1 MTAANAKHALWWE
14 RAGACW
20 CLCGENSVKRELG
33 RGFSAPGRTPLRGAR
48 RGRALSSAPWLAA
61 AGLLVA
67 AHSGAATP
75 STRSDLLND
84 LFQDHAVLQRDR
96 PVTVWGHAGPGES
109 VSVSLGGANAQ
120 ARADASGLW
129 SAVLP
134 ATAAGGPFALTAQS
148 ASGAR
153 QTVSDILV
161 GDVFL
166 CSGQSNMEMSVERT
180 GDSFNEIA
188 SSANNTI
195 RMLTVAHSVS
205 AAPLSDFDHPVSWQI
220 AGPQTVGAWSATCF
234 YYARELQKTV
244 HVPVGLVHSS
254 WGGTNIRPWIS
265 AAGFEALGGY
275 DQSLRTL
282 ALYAKDQPA
291 AQAEFA
297 SQWEAW
303 WRSKSHDR
311 TGAEPWNPKSHA
323 GEWQAAPTGLGDWR
337 DWSPELHDF
346 TGSVWYRTHIRLSA
360 AQAKAATRLDLGLI
374 NQVDET
380 WINGRALGNTF
391 GYDAERSYPIAPG
404 VLHPGDNVLVINVAS
419 TYGKGGLLKGGTRRA
434 LVLAGGEPLP
444 LDGPWQYR
452 VVPAAVGYPP
462 RSPWEPIGGVTTLY
476 NAMIAPLGKYGFRGV
491 LWYQGESNAD
501 EAASYRG
508 LLTALMAD
516 WRRQFDPN
524 LPFLV
529 VQLPNWGHEQTAPGE
544 HSNWAEL
551 REAQRQAV
559 AADAHSGLAVTIDIG
574 EPRNLHPTDKQD
586 VGKRLARAARH
597 VVYGEAISPSGP
609 TAHRA
614 ILNADQVAVDF
625 YDVDGGLVAYS
636 HEGPIGFELC
646 GDTPQ
651 TCRYADASIEGNKII
666 LAVPREGPAP
676 THVRYGWADAPV
688 CTLFDRSGLP
698 AGPFNLTIQAEND
711 R

>member
-1 MTAANAKHALWWE
+1 M
-14 RAGACW
+14 R
-20 CLCGENSVKRELG
+20 V
-33 RGFSAPGRTPLRGAR
+33 
-48 RGRALSSAPWLAA
+48 GRALSSASWLAV
-61 AGLLVA
+61 AGLLVGWPMGLWGTRA
-67 AHSGAATP
+67 WAATP
-75 STRSDLLND
+75 STGSKLLNT

-96 PVTVWGHAGPGES
+96 PITVWGHAGAGES
-109 VSVSLGGANAQ
+109 VAVSLAAASAH

-134 ATAAGGPFALTAQS
+134 AAGAGGPFVLTAQS
-148 ASGAR
+148 DSGAR
-153 QTVSDILV
+153 QTASDLFV

-188 SSANNTI
+188 SSANDSI
-195 RMLTVAHSVS
+195 RMLTVAHSFS
-205 AAPLSDFDHPVSWQI
+205 PAPLTDLDHPVSWQV
-220 AGPQTVGAWSATCF
+220 AGPQTVGSWSATCF
-234 YYARELQKTV
+234 YFARELQKTV
-244 HVPVGLVHSS
+244 RVPIGLVHTS

-265 AAGFEALGGY
+265 ASGFQALGGY
-275 DQSLRTL
+275 EQPLQTL
-282 ALYAKDQPA
+282 ALYAKDPAA
-291 AQAEFA
+291 AQARFA

-303 WRSKSHDR
+303 WRAR
-311 TGAEPWNPKSHA
+311 TNERAGTEPWNPKSKVQD
-323 GEWQAAPTGLGDWR
+323 WKTAPAGLGDWR
-337 DWSPELHDF
+337 DWGPELHDF
-346 TGSVWYRTHIRLSA
+346 TGSVWYRTHINLSA
-360 AQAKAATRLDLGLI
+360 AQAKAATRIDLGLI

-404 VLHPGDNVLVINVAS
+404 SLRAGDNVLVINAVS
-419 TYGKGGLLKGGTRRA
+419 TYGRGGLLKGGTKRA
-434 LVLAGGEPLP
+434 LQLAGGESIP
-444 LDGPWQYR
+444 LDGAWQYR
-452 VVPAAVGYPP
+452 VVPSAVGYPP
-462 RSPWEPIGGVTTLY
+462 RSPWEPIAGVTTLY
-476 NAMIAPLGKYGFRGV
+476 NAMIAPLGAYGFRGAV
-491 LWYQGESNAD
+491 WYQGESNAD
-501 EAASYRG
+501 EAATYRG
-508 LLTALMAD
+508 LLTGLMAD
-516 WRRQFDPN
+516 WRRQFGAD

-559 AADAHSGLAVTIDIG
+559 AADAHSALAVTIDIG
-574 EPRNLHPTDKQD
+574 EPRNLHPTNKQD
-586 VGKRLARAARH
+586 VGKRLAHAARH
-597 VVYGEAISPSGP
+597 VIYGEAIAPSGP
-609 TAHRA
+609 TARRA
-614 ILNADQVAVDF
+614 TRNADQVTIDF

-651 TCRYADASIEGNKII
+651 TCRYADATIEGNKIL
-666 LAVPREGPAP
+666 LAVPRDGPAP

-698 AGPFNLTIQAEND
+698 AGPFNLAIQAD

>member
-1 MTAANAKHALWWE
+1 MNGASVRGT
-14 RAGACW
+14 RAGH
-20 CLCGENSVKRELG
+20 
-33 RGFSAPGRTPLRGAR
+33 
-48 RGRALSSAPWLAA
+48 ALSSATWMAL
-61 AGLLVA
+61 AGLLVGWPLGLPGA
-67 AHSGAATP
+67 QARAAT
-75 STRSDLLND
+75 SLTGSNLLNV

-96 PVTVWGHAGPGES
+96 PINVWGHAGAGES
-109 VSVSLGGANAQ
+109 VTVSLGGASAH

-134 ATAAGGPFALTAQS
+134 AAAAGGPFVLTAQS
-148 ASGAR
+148 DSGAR
-153 QTVSDILV
+153 QTAGDILV

-166 CSGQSNMEMSVERT
+166 CSGQSNMEMSVDRT
-180 GDSFNEIA
+180 GDSFNEVA

-195 RMLTVAHSVS
+195 RMLTVAHSAS
-205 AAPLSDFDHPVSWQI
+205 PTPLTEFDHPVSWQV

-234 YYARELQKTV
+234 YFARELQKTV
-244 HVPVGLVHSS
+244 HVPIGLVHSS

-265 AAGFEALGGY
+265 ASGFHARGGY
-275 DQSLRTL
+275 DQSLQTL

-291 AQAEFA
+291 AQARFA

-303 WRSKSHDR
+303 WRARTHDR
-311 TGAEPWNPKSHA
+311 AGAEPWNPKSNVRD
-323 GEWQAAPTGLGDWR
+323 WQAAPAGLGDWR
-337 DWSPELHDF
+337 DWGVPALHDF
-346 TGSVWYRTHIRLSA
+346 TGSVWFRTHINLSA
-360 AQAKAATRLDLGLI
+360 TQAKAATRIDLGLI

-391 GYDAERSYPIAPG
+391 GYDAERSYAISPG
-404 VLHPGDNVLVINVAS
+404 VLHAGDNVLVINAVS
-419 TYGKGGLLKGGTRRA
+419 TYGKGGLLKGGTKRA
-434 LVLAGGEPLP
+434 LQLAGGESIPLEGLAHGP
-444 LDGPWQYR
+444 SGPWQYR
-452 VVPAAVGYPP
+452 VVPPAIGYPP

-476 NAMIAPLGKYGFRGV
+476 NAMIAPLGGYGFRGAV
-491 LWYQGESNAD
+491 WYQGESNAD
-501 EAASYRG
+501 EAQTYRG
-508 LLTALMAD
+508 LLTGLMAD
-516 WRRQFDPN
+516 WRRQFGAD

-574 EPRNLHPTDKQD
+574 EPRNLHPTNKQD

-597 VVYGEAISPSGP
+597 VIYGEAISPSGP
-609 TAHRA
+609 TARRA
-614 ILNADQVAVDF
+614 TLNADQTALADRSIAVDF
-625 YDVDGGLVAYS
+625 YDIEGGLVSYS

-651 TCRYADASIEGNKII
+651 TCRYADATIEGNRIL
-666 LAVPREGPAP
+666 LAVPRDGPAP
-676 THVRYGWADAPV
+676 THVRYGLADAPV

-698 AGPFNLTIQAEND
+698 AGPFNLAIQADND